1 MTMFQRRMARRES
14 EARAEA
20 LYSTFQEQ
28 AADLYWLAYLLT
40 GDSEQT
46 VQAFTSALEFKDA
59 PNPVFRRFIVS
70 WARKLVM
77 ASALATI
84 TTKLRA
90 SALRVEQPEL
100 GGLGQHFS
108 LPSPVRL
115 SLTKPELERALLAIE
130 VFPRCALLLTVF
142 ERLSIQEAALLLNA
156 NEPLVRKAQARAL
169 IDLTRNLA
177 VGTACGHKLT
187 K

>member
-1 MTMFQRRMARRES
+1 MFQRRMPRRES

-20 LYSTFQEQ
+20 LYNAFQEQ

-46 VQAFTSALEFKDA
+46 VQAFASALEFDGA
-59 PNPVFRRFIVS
+59 PNPVFRGFIVS

-90 SALRVEQPEL
+90 SALRVDQPEL
-100 GGLGQHFS
+100 GGLGEHSWESTPICHRQ
-108 LPSPVRL
+108 L
-115 SLTKPELERALLAIE
+115 
-130 VFPRCALLLTVF
+130 
-142 ERLSIQEAALLLNA
+142 
-156 NEPLVRKAQARAL
+156 
-169 IDLTRNLA
+169 
-177 VGTACGHKLT
+177 G
-187 K
+187 